1 MIMKKLAI
9 VLAALLL
16 ASVFVGCGTPAK
28 ELLNTAWEV
37 KWGGNGSY
45 SLLVFAE
52 EDVVTYQDFDVSD
65 ISNSGSFVGTW
76 EAVGTTVKIEIGVSA
91 LKGTWNVIIEENE
104 DGVETLTLTNVEDD
118 TLTHS
123 FTKVAEAN

>member
-1 MIMKKLAI
+1 MKKLAI

-65 ISNSGSFVGTW
+65 NIFFGCRQY
-76 EAVGTTVKIEIGVSA
+76 EICCRADEKLCRQDSCGN
-91 LKGTWNVIIEENE
+91 L
-104 DGVETLTLTNVEDD
+104 LC
-118 TLTHS
+118 
-123 FTKVAEAN
+123 